1 MVQSS
6 ISSIVGAQRSFF
18 SSGKTR
24 DVHFRRQQL
33 EILKRA
39 IWKNE
44 EAIVNA
50 LQADLR
56 KPALEVCA
64 AEVCL
69 TVREADH
76 AAKHLRSWARA
87 ARVPTPLMY
96 FPASSHVYREPLG
109 LVLIMGPWNFPF
121 QLMVIPLVGAIAAG
135 DCAILKPSEI
145 SSHTSSALARIVRDS
160 FDPSYIAVLEG
171 GPTEAQSL
179 LSERFDHIFFTGG
192 TTVGGMVMEA
202 AARHLTPVTLEL
214 GGKSPC
220 IVERGVP
227 LEITARRITWGK
239 FINAGQSCVAPDY
252 LLVQKGVK
260 EPLLEHLK
268 RSIREFYGEDP
279 SKSPDY
285 ARIINER
292 HFQRLSSL
300 LEEGRIVIGGDRNIE
315 DHYIAPTIIDDV
327 ELNYRVMEE
336 EIFGPILPVVEY
348 EDLAEAISIVNGR
361 PKPLALYLFSADNK
375 NQQRVLNET
384 SSGGVCINDTTVH
397 FATNFLPFGGVGPS
411 GIGSYHGKATFD
423 TLTHQKSALRREFF
437 LDIKTRY
444 PPYQGKVNLI
454 RRLMQLG

>member
-1 MVQSS
+1 MVQTSVS
-6 ISSIVGAQRSFF
+6 NIVGAQRSFF

-24 DVHFRRQQL
+24 DVCFRLQQL
-33 EILKRA
+33 EILKKA
-39 IWKNE
+39 ILKNE

-56 KPALEVCA
+56 KPALEACA

-69 TVREADH
+69 TIREIDH
-76 AAKHLRSWARA
+76 AAKHLRSWAKA

-96 FPASSHVYREPLG
+96 FPASSRVYREPLG
-109 LVLIMGPWNFPF
+109 VVLIIGPWNFPF

-135 DCAILKPSEI
+135 DCAFLKPSEI
-145 SSHTSSALARIVRDS
+145 SSSTSSALAGIVRDN
-160 FDPSYIAVLEG
+160 FDPSYIALLEG
-171 GPTEAQSL
+171 GAAEAQSL

-192 TTVGGMVMEA
+192 TTVGRMVMEA
-202 AARHLTPVTLEL
+202 AAKYLTPVTLEL

-220 IVERGVP
+220 IVDTGVP

-252 LLVQKGVK
+252 LLVHKAVKG
-260 EPLLEHLK
+260 PLLEHMK

-292 HFQRLSSL
+292 HFLRLSAL
-300 LEEGRIVIGGDRNIE
+300 LEEGSIVIGGNTNKEDR
-315 DHYIAPTIIDDV
+315 YIAPTIIDNV
-327 ELNYRVMEE
+327 ALNYKVMQD

-361 PKPLALYLFSADNK
+361 PKPLALYIFSTSSR

-411 GIGSYHGKATFD
+411 GMGNYHGKATFD
-423 TLTHQKSALRREFF
+423 TLTHQKSALRRRFF
-437 LDIKTRY
+437 LDVKTRY
-444 PPYQGKVNLI
+444 PPYRGKVNII

>member
-6 ISSIVGAQRSFF
+6 INSVVAAQRSFF

-39 IWKNE
+39 ILKNE
-44 EAIVNA
+44 EALIGA

-69 TVREADH
+69 SVREANY
-76 AAKHLRSWARA
+76 AAKHLKSWTRGV
-87 ARVPTPLMY
+87 RMPTPLIY
-96 FPASSHVYREPLG
+96 FPASSHIYREPLG
-109 LVLIMGPWNFPF
+109 LVLIIGPWNFPF

-145 SSHTSSALARIVRDS
+145 SSHTSSALARIVRDN

-171 GPTEAQSL
+171 GATEAQSL

-192 TTVGGMVMEA
+192 TTVGEMVMEA

-252 LLVQKGVK
+252 VLVQKGAK
-260 EPLLEHLK
+260 ERLLEHLK
-268 RSIREFYGEDP
+268 RSIGEFYGEDP

-285 ARIINER
+285 ARIINEK
-292 HFQRLSSL
+292 HFRRLRSL
-300 LEEGRIVIGGDRNIE
+300 LEEGSIVTGGDTNLE
-315 DHYIAPTIIDDV
+315 DRYIAPTIIDQV
-327 ELNYRVMEE
+327 QLNSRVMQE
-336 EIFGPILPVVEY
+336 EIFGPILPVLDY

-361 PKPLALYLFSADNK
+361 PKPLALYLFSTDSK
-375 NQQRVLNET
+375 NQQRILKET

-397 FATNFLPFGGVGPS
+397 FATNFLPFGGIGPS
-411 GIGSYHGKATFD
+411 GIGSYHGKASFD

-437 LDIKTRY
+437 LDIRTRY

-454 RRLMQLG
+454 RRLMQLS

>member
-1 MVQSS
+1 MAQSS
-6 ISSIVGAQRSFF
+6 IGSIVSAQRSFF

-24 DVHFRRQQL
+24 DVQFRRQQL

-39 IWKNE
+39 TLENE
-44 EAIVNA
+44 GAIVSA

-56 KPALEVCA
+56 KPALEICA

-69 TVREADH
+69 TVREIDH
-76 AAKHLRSWARA
+76 AAKHLTSWVRA
-87 ARVPTPLMY
+87 SKVPTPLMY
-96 FPASSHVYREPLG
+96 FPASSRVYREPLG
-109 LVLIMGPWNFPF
+109 LVLIIGPWNFPF

-135 DCAILKPSEI
+135 DCAILKPSEM
-145 SSHTSSALARIVRDS
+145 SSNTSSALARIVREN

-171 GPTEAQSL
+171 GPAEAQSL
-179 LSERFDHIFFTGG
+179 LSEKFDHIFFTGG
-192 TTVGGMVMEA
+192 TSVGGMVMEA

-227 LEITARRITWGK
+227 LQTTARRIAWGK

-268 RSIREFYGEDP
+268 RAIGEFYGEDP

-285 ARIINER
+285 ARIISER
-292 HFQRLSSL
+292 HFLRLSSL
-300 LEEGRIVIGGDRNIE
+300 LEEGKIVIGGERRVEDR
-315 DHYIAPTIIDDV
+315 YIAPTIIDDV
-327 ELNYRVMEE
+327 QLSHKVMQE
-336 EIFGPILPVVEY
+336 EIFGPILPVVGY
-348 EDLAEAISIVNGR
+348 QDLTEAISIVNER
-361 PKPLALYLFSADNK
+361 PKPLALYLFSTDGNS
-375 NQQRVLNET
+375 QERVLNET
-384 SSGGVCINDTTVH
+384 SSGGVCINDTTIH

-411 GIGSYHGKATFD
+411 GIGRYHGKTTFD
-423 TLTHQKSALRREFF
+423 TFTHEKSALRRPLF
-437 LDIKTRY
+437 LDIKARY

-454 RRLMQLG
+454 RRLMLIG